1 MHYATA
7 TAPRRPRPGGAG
19 PGARRRERVLGKG
32 DVDDRDGDRL
42 EQVDLPPRAFVVD
55 GRLGAVLA
63 YKEELVGQAVGPL
76 LI

>member
-1 MHYATA
+1 MPPFDHG
-7 TAPRRPRPGGAG
+7 RVH
-19 PGARRRERVLGKG
+19 REG
-32 DVDDRDGDRL
+32 DVDDRDGNRL

-63 YKEELVGQAVGPL
+63 YKEELVGQSVGHL